1 MRVDFEGGRGAMM
14 RGIEKE
20 KGKKNLSEQ
29 TSIRLRLV
37 LEEGA
42 RVNDEANMTRPRDTR
57 WLAIQLRSR
66 TFYTYTQYGKNDV
79 NCQR

>member
-1 MRVDFEGGRGAMM
+1 MRVDFEGGRGAMR

-20 KGKKNLSEQ
+20 KKKLSEQ
-29 TSIRLRLV
+29 TSIQLRLV

-42 RVNDEANMTRPRDTR
+42 RVNDEANMTRPGDIR
-57 WLAIQLRSR
+57 WLAIQLRSH
-66 TFYTYTQYGKNDV
+66 TLYTYTQYGKNDV